1 MKFGQMVQILKMK
14 KHKKTH
20 TLYIKSIIMIT
31 CNIIVTSSFINVQ
44 NAYAGVATEY
54 TQYLNFGK
62 LSLQYAKQIQQ
73 YATQLQQLN
82 YEINQ
87 YMNMVK
93 NTINL
98 PNEIFN
104 KFAGKIAQV
113 AQIYRN
119 STGIVSTLMHADE
132 ELKRIY
138 QNYEFYRMKNMGVK
152 DYFLQYRD
160 WNSSNSKMYE
170 RMMQML
176 GTQASSLENEQDIIK
191 ELINANKGDIGNELT
206 GMLVQQMQELRK
218 LIMGQNELATKVQ
231 AQAEAEKANQ
241 LAVQERL
248 NKWIEPTI
256 GNGRVY

>member
-1 MKFGQMVQILKMK
+1 
-14 KHKKTH
+14 
-20 TLYIKSIIMIT
+20 MIT

-73 YATQLQQLN
+73 YAIQLEQLN
-82 YEINQ
+82 NEINQ

-191 ELINANKGDIGNELT
+191 ELINANKGDIGQKQAMQIGNELT
-206 GMLVQQMQELRK
+206 GMMIQQMQELRK

-231 AQAEAEKANQ
+231 AQAEAEKAMEITKQQQLNQ
-241 LAVQERL
+241 
-248 NKWIEPTI
+248 NFKFII
-256 GNGRVY
+256 GNEKAY